1 MKEAGPSLYVK
12 LWFSYCTSIAQNIQ
26 YVVRSSSKMLSFTS
40 LQIVQSSTHSLYS
53 ILKPCV
59 SSGFV
64 IAGFKLSSVQS
75 ISCVWLFVTPWT
87 AARQAARSITNSQSL
102 LKLTSME
109 LVMPSTISSSVVPF
123 SSCLLSFPAS
133 RSFPMNQ
140 FFTSGGK
147 SIGFKLLLSTNTH
160 KQFSQFI
167 LFYIYLDAPNSHG
180 MQDLQLW
187 HVGSCPRTR
196 DQTEVPAV
204 GAWSP
209 SHWTTREVPAM

>member
-1 MKEAGPSLYVK
+1 
-12 LWFSYCTSIAQNIQ
+12 
-26 YVVRSSSKMLSFTS
+26 MLSFTS

-75 ISCVWLFVTPWT
+75 ISHVWFFVTPRT
-87 AARQAARSITNSQSL
+87 AARQAALSITNSQSL

-123 SSCLLSFPAS
+123 SFCLQSFPAS
-133 RSFPMNQ
+133 RSFPVSQ
-140 FFTSGGK
+140 FFASGGK

-167 LFYIYLDAPNSHG
+167 LYLFIWLHQTVAACRIFSCG
-180 MQDLQLW
+180 MWDLVPRPGIKLRSRG
-187 HVGSCPRTR
+187 GSMKSWPLDHQRSSSNVVLTGFLE
-196 DQTEVPAV
+196 QTEL
-204 GAWSP
+204 
-209 SHWTTREVPAM
+209 SHWIP